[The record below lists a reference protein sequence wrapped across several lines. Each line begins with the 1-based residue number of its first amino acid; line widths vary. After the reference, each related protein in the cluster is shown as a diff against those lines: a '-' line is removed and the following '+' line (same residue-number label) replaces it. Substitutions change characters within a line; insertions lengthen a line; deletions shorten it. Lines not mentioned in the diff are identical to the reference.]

1 MTGTAVPATAD
12 MSFWGFG
19 YKGHREKF
27 MNAQTVRAI
36 HLPQPVAH
44 RLQLPTHL
52 LLMGALVTV
61 AFFAIWIAV
70 VADALHPY
78 GK

>member
-1 MTGTAVPATAD
+1 
-12 MSFWGFG
+12 
-19 YKGHREKF
+19 

-36 HLPQPVAH
+36 HLPQPVTH
-44 RLQLPTHL
+44 RLRLPTHL
-52 LLMGALVTV
+52 LLMGVLVTV
-61 AFFAIWIAV
+61 AFIAIWIAV

>member
-1 MTGTAVPATAD
+1 
-12 MSFWGFG
+12 
-19 YKGHREKF
+19 